1 MSAGPRLGAVR
12 HPGSFRDPAGQI
24 FSVEGRILRS
34 VHGSAVAHVR
44 QFCDSPIFRELMN
57 RKWIPATSIL
67 EADAHRALYDALG
80 QPELVLE
87 HERHHFISYPYEWP
101 FHLLRKAALFHLD
114 VHLLALEYGFML
126 KDASAFNVQF
136 AGVLPR
142 FIDMLSFAP
151 YVEEGVWLG
160 HRQFLNQFVHPL
172 LLTHLKGLA
181 HHAWYRGSPEG
192 IVASD
197 LVKLLTTRQ
206 KLNPGVFLNVVLAE
220 WMQRRSELNEAGS
233 ARRARSARLPK
244 KALVAMLQ
252 GLKRWIESYEPP
264 AERSTWADYVSE
276 CNYVQ
281 AGTEF
286 KQGQVREFVCTMKPR
301 SVLDLGCNTGD
312 FSVIALEEGAID
324 AIGLDGDLNAL
335 NRACIRAESVAGDF
349 LPLYADL
356 ADPAASQGW
365 ANRERPALT
374 ERVRCECVLALA
386 VLHHL
391 VIGRNIPLGEAVR
404 WICSL
409 APGGIIEW
417 IPKSDPQIQRML
429 RVREDIFSGYGI
441 EAFEEALRANA
452 EIVRVSEVPGAD
464 RRLYWYRKAGRRAPE

>member
-1 MSAGPRLGAVR
+1 MSPAPRFGAVR
-12 HPGSFRDPAGQI
+12 HPSSFRDPAGQI
-24 FSVEGRILRS
+24 FSVDQRILRS
-34 VHGSAVAHVR
+34 VHGSAVAQVR
-44 QFCDSPIFRELMN
+44 QLCNSQLFHELMN

-67 EADAHRALYDALG
+67 EADEHRALYDSMD
-80 QPELVLE
+80 QPGLVLE
-87 HERHHFISYPYEWP
+87 HQRLRFISYPYEWP

-114 VHLLALEYGFML
+114 VHLLALEHGFTL

-136 AGVLPR
+136 VGVRPR

-151 YVEEGVWLG
+151 YVEGGVWLG

-172 LLTHLKGLA
+172 LLTHLKGVA

-192 IVASD
+192 IGSSD

-206 KLNPGVFLNVVLAE
+206 KLNPRVFLNVVLAD
-220 WMQRRSELNEAGS
+220 WLQRRSELSEAS
-233 ARRARSARLPK
+233 AAQRARAARLPR

-252 GLKRWIESYEPP
+252 GLKRWIESHEFPT
-264 AERSTWADYVSE
+264 ERSTWAAYVSE
-276 CNYVQ
+276 CNYLQ
-281 AGTEF
+281 AGTAF
-286 KQGQVREFVCTMKPR
+286 KQDQVREFVRTMKPR

-312 FSVIALEEGAID
+312 YSVIALEEGATE

-335 NRACIRAESVAGDF
+335 NRACIRAESIAGDF
-349 LPLYADL
+349 LPLNADL
-356 ADPAASQGW
+356 ADPSASQGW

-374 ERVRCECVLALA
+374 ERLCCECVLALA
-386 VLHHL
+386 LLHHL
-391 VIGRNIPLGEAVR
+391 VIGRNVPLGEAVR

-417 IPKSDPQIQRML
+417 IPKSDAQIQRML
-429 RVREDIFSGYGI
+429 GVRDDIFDSYGI

-452 EIVRVSEVPGAD
+452 EIIRVSEVPGAG
-464 RRLYWYRKAGRRAPE
+464 RRLYWFRNAGGLAPE